1 MDAREIAIAFTSL
14 LIVRDLYNIY
24 PVMLFG
30 NLDVDAIDLSFFFL
44 FQVLF
49 VTKIKD
55 FSKVLIL

>member
-30 NLDVDAIDLSFFFL
+30 NLDVDAIDLNFFYFKFCL
-44 FQVLF
+44 YKNLGF
-49 VTKIKD
+49 
-55 FSKVLIL
+55 